1 MLQREYQQHPSATPM
16 TGTEMNKSLLALAT
30 AAACALPLAA
40 AAQTAAPA
48 PAEPA
53 KAEPEYT
60 LTANVGL
67 FSDYR
72 FRGFSQTDFNPAI
85 QGGFD
90 FAHKSGFYLG
100 NWNSNISSNLYN
112 GSPIEM
118 DFYGGYKHSFGDFGL
133 DVGLIYYYYP
143 GSGEYNPDFKPK
155 NFEAYIGGTWG
166 PVSLKYFYSFTDFFG
181 LNSSA
186 VGRPF
191 QDINTKGSQYLDLS
205 GSYTFENGIGI
216 NAHAGYQKV
225 KNYDQLGG
233 PSNDVWDYKVGVTYD
248 WTGWIFGLAWVGTS
262 DKNFFLTAQ
271 NPPEGA
277 GKSTA
282 LVYVTRSF

>member
-1 MLQREYQQHPSATPM
+1 
-16 TGTEMNKSLLALAT
+16 MNKSLLALAT

-40 AAQTAAPA
+40 TAQTAAPAAPA

-112 GSPIEM
+112 GAPIEM
-118 DFYGGYKHSFGDFGL
+118 DFYGGYKTTFGDFGL
-133 DVGLIYYYYP
+133 DVGLLYYYYP

-166 PVSLKYFYSFTDFFG
+166 PLSLKYFYSFTDFFG
-181 LNSSA
+181 LNSAA
-186 VGRPF
+186 VGQPLKN
-191 QDINTKGSQYLDLS
+191 INTKGSQYVDLS
-205 GSYTFENGIGI
+205 GSYTFENGFGI
-216 NAHAGYQKV
+216 NGHVGYQNV
-225 KNYDQLGG
+225 KNYDKLGG
-233 PSNDVWDYKVGVTYD
+233 PSNDVWDYKLGVTYD

-262 DKNFFLTAQ
+262 DKNFFLTAE
-271 NPPEGA
+271 NPPSGA